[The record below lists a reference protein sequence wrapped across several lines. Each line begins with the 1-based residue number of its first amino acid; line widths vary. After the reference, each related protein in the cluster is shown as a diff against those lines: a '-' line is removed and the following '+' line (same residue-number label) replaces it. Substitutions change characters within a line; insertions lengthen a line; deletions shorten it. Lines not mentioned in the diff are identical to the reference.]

1 MFPPSCL
8 LSAFGAPKSFDFHTV
23 TKGDLEEFSVPI
35 EFVVTRTALIHG
47 VSLGLIDPLAMGQA
61 LTPARILF
69 RPRLQPEPISTVP
82 RRLRLGRNDPSVG
95 LQRHADAESVVMD
108 DRSGRRSGHWTEPA
122 ADAATASGGLECAA
136 VDWPIGSEESLA
148 VSRALCAVRAMGGH
162 SLPPARRRTS
172 SLTWQASPPPP
183 TRATCSEQG

>member
-47 VSLGLIDPLAMGQA
+47 VSLGLIDPRATGQA

-69 RPRLQPEPISTVP
+69 RP
-82 RRLRLGRNDPSVG
+82 
-95 LQRHADAESVVMD
+95 
-108 DRSGRRSGHWTEPA
+108 
-122 ADAATASGGLECAA
+122 
-136 VDWPIGSEESLA
+136 
-148 VSRALCAVRAMGGH
+148 
-162 SLPPARRRTS
+162 
-172 SLTWQASPPPP
+172 
-183 TRATCSEQG
+183 